1 MNKTEKRKLINKTF
15 LTWLT
20 ENYPEYEVYDEEGD
34 GTFTLVNTN
43 YPNEIMSYHRSYHEA
58 CTYSYSPAEM
68 LEHETLFNNYIQT
81 VIIPEADRLE
91 QLS

>member
-1 MNKTEKRKLINKTF
+1 MNKKEKRKLITKMF

-20 ENYPEYEVYDEEGD
+20 ENYPEYDIDDTEGD
-34 GTFTLVNTN
+34 GTFNLTNMN
-43 YPNEIMSYHRSYHEA
+43 YPYEAMSYHRSYHDV
-58 CTYSYSPAEM
+58 CTVNWAPAEM
-68 LEHETLFNNYIQT
+68 IEHETIFNNYIQT

>member
-34 GTFTLVNTN
+34 GTFTLINEN
-43 YPNEIMSYHRSYHEA
+43 YPNESMSYHRSYYDV
-58 CTYSYSPAEM
+58 CTYSWAPAEM
-68 LEHETLFNNYIQT
+68 IEHETLFNDYIQT

>member
-1 MNKTEKRKLINKTF
+1 MKKKEKRSLINKTF

-20 ENYPEYEVYDEEGD
+20 ENYPEYDIDDTEGD
-34 GTFTLVNTN
+34 GTFSLTNMN
-43 YPNEIMSYHRSYHEA
+43 YPYEGMSYHRSYHDV
-58 CTYSYSPAEM
+58 CTPSWSPAEM
-68 LEHETLFNNYIQT
+68 VEHETIFNNYIQT